1 MAKPDL
7 KTYRDRMDKSVS
19 ALKEE
24 FNGLRTGRANTTA
37 DSSFGAAALACGDCA
52 ARCARDASTN
62 DGAGAAAHFLTDHVT
77 QRATQATAQ
86 RLSGTR
92 SLLLQ
97 LSAGAALGLVVL
109 YGVAFA
115 ESPLAHNAAHDVRHV
130 TVKPC
135 H

>member
-1 MAKPDL
+1 MNTSA
-7 KTYRDRMDKSVS
+7 SSASS
-19 ALKEE
+19 AL
-24 FNGLRTGRANTTA
+24 LP
-37 DSSFGAAALACGDCA
+37 
-52 ARCARDASTN
+52 AS
-62 DGAGAAAHFLTDHVT
+62 A
-77 QRATQATAQ
+77 
-86 RLSGTR
+86 TR

-97 LSAGAALGLVVL
+97 LAAGAALGLVVL

>member
-1 MAKPDL
+1 MNP
-7 KTYRDRMDKSVS
+7 SS
-19 ALKEE
+19 ANSSL
-24 FNGLRTGRANTTA
+24 LTA
-37 DSSFGAAALACGDCA
+37 G
-52 ARCARDASTN
+52 T
-62 DGAGAAAHFLTDHVT
+62 
-77 QRATQATAQ
+77 
-86 RLSGTR
+86 SGTR

-97 LSAGAALGLVVL
+97 LAAAAALGLVVL

>member
-1 MAKPDL
+1 M
-7 KTYRDRMDKSVS
+7 SS
-19 ALKEE
+19 
-24 FNGLRTGRANTTA
+24 FSTTA
-37 DSSFGAAALACGDCA
+37 VPA
-52 ARCARDASTN
+52 
-62 DGAGAAAHFLTDHVT
+62 
-77 QRATQATAQ
+77 AQ
-86 RLSGTR
+86 RLSATR

-97 LSAGAALGLVVL
+97 RSAGAALGLVVL

>member
-1 MAKPDL
+1 MSSSTTAPIA
-7 KTYRDRMDKSVS
+7 TPQRVS
-19 ALKEE
+19 A
-24 FNGLRTGRANTTA
+24 
-37 DSSFGAAALACGDCA
+37 
-52 ARCARDASTN
+52 
-62 DGAGAAAHFLTDHVT
+62 
-77 QRATQATAQ
+77 
-86 RLSGTR
+86 TR

-97 LSAGAALGLVVL
+97 LTSGAALGLVVL

>member
-1 MAKPDL
+1 MNAS
-7 KTYRDRMDKSVS
+7 SVTS
-19 ALKEE
+19 TVLP
-24 FNGLRTGRANTTA
+24 
-37 DSSFGAAALACGDCA
+37 
-52 ARCARDASTN
+52 ASTS
-62 DGAGAAAHFLTDHVT
+62 A
-77 QRATQATAQ
+77 
-86 RLSGTR
+86 TR

-97 LSAGAALGLVVL
+97 LAAGAALGLVLL